1 MTATAISF
9 PNEQRNSNG
18 LLSVLKYAA
27 CEWILIFLLFVDAA
41 FSYMLTSFAKCCDLQ
56 IPCILF
62 SRLDHVFGS
71 VKDGFYRNLFCRNH
85 RSEISFLLSCN
96 IHDKLVDGR
105 SMCDECLS
113 SHVEG
118 HDSNLDMQRLFAG
131 KLGYDGKCCS
141 PNLVLDMA
149 MRLCLCCDKPWA
161 PRPDSHRLS
170 HGTAVSKSN
179 IHLPRSISSPNDL
192 KKMSYMCCA
201 PAVSHVGD
209 TDELKITFESKS
221 RFPSADNP
229 DGNGVVRDLNE
240 NEPKKQSYA
249 DESRD
254 ARCLSPASEN
264 TEKMADEK
272 GNFNE
277 LPGLISLDDCT
288 SPIGLVDSFSA
299 SFLADLISLVDPS
312 NPDDAKDVSIESF
325 SDNSSKTG
333 ARSEAG
339 RIVDFTSMLS
349 STAADRSAPE
359 FVTKY
364 MLAYTNGANG
374 DLKSL
379 STETQTGP
387 HADRVAV
394 QTLPV
399 SGEEKSAS
407 EFDAKSNG
415 INGDLKSLP
424 AQNSSGEENQL
435 SLNYLSPRL
444 QDRAVELLRTDSNSV
459 EVRNL
464 QNLFI
469 EAITESPEL
478 KPFDESSVIE
488 GESRVDMLQRQFDD
502 AREYINALSKEL
514 EEERSAA
521 AIAANQAMAMIT
533 RLQEEKA
540 ALRMEALQYLRM
552 MEEQAEY
559 DVDALEKANE
569 LLIEKDTEIQDLE
582 AELEYYRSNFPDE
595 IPEESGAV
603 NLDKEHGPTVNTT
616 TCSKKDDIENSS
628 ETEFPEACVV
638 DHDQTAWSEIEDEKL
653 YISQMLQKLEKKLN
667 RLAQYRGS
675 EHNSD
680 GEQDEKRER
689 KAPPMANGTGEE
701 DGDHDCNENGL
712 EDLENE
718 ISELNE
724 RMEALE
730 ADCSFLQR
738 SLNSLKSGKEGLV
751 LIQEILHL
759 LREVKKIGLKTIDPS
774 DL

>member
-18 LLSVLKYAA
+18 FIRVIKYAA

-41 FSYMLTSFAKCCDLQ
+41 FSYMLTSFAKYCDLQ
-56 IPCILF
+56 IPCILC

-96 IHDKLVDGR
+96 IHDKLIDGR
-105 SMCDECLS
+105 GMCDECLS

-118 HDSNLDMQRLFAG
+118 HESNLDMQRLFAG

-141 PNLVLDMA
+141 PISVLNGV
-149 MRLCLCCDKPWA
+149 MRLCLCCNKPWA

-179 IHLPRSISSPNDL
+179 MHLPRSISSPNDL
-192 KKMSYMCCA
+192 KKMSSMCCA

-221 RFPSADNP
+221 RFPSADNHN
-229 DGNGVVRDLNE
+229 GNGVVRDLNE
-240 NEPKKQSYA
+240 NEPKKQS
-249 DESRD
+249 DE
-254 ARCLSPASEN
+254 ARCMSPEN
-264 TEKMADEK
+264 ENKEELADEK

-277 LPGLISLDDCT
+277 LPELVSLDDCW
-288 SPIGLVDSFSA
+288 SSIGLIDSFSA

-312 NPDDAKDVSIESF
+312 SPDIAKDVSIKSF

-333 ARSEAG
+333 AHSETG
-339 RIVDFTSMLS
+339 RIVDQ
-349 STAADRSAPE
+349 SAPE

-364 MLAYTNGANG
+364 MLPYTNGANG

-379 STETQTGP
+379 SKETQTGLDT
-387 HADRVAV
+387 DRVAV
-394 QTLPV
+394 QRLPV

-407 EFDAKSNG
+407 EFDAKNNG
-415 INGDLKSLP
+415 VNEDLKSLP

-435 SLNYLSPRL
+435 LLNYLSPEL

-464 QNLFI
+464 HNLFI
-469 EAITESPEL
+469 EAISESTDL
-478 KPFDESSVIE
+478 KPFDESSVFE
-488 GESRVDMLQRQFDD
+488 GESRVNTLERQFDD

-569 LLIEKDTEIQDLE
+569 LLIEKDREIQDLE

-595 IPEESGAV
+595 IPEESAAV
-603 NLDKEHGPTVNTT
+603 NFDKEHGPTVNTT

-638 DHDQTAWSEIEDEKL
+638 DDQTAWSEIEDEKL
-653 YISQMLQKLEKKLN
+653 YISQLLQKLEKKLN

-680 GEQDEKRER
+680 SEQDEKRER
-689 KAPPMANGTGEE
+689 KAPSMANGTGEE
-701 DGDHDCNENGL
+701 DGDHDCSENGL

-738 SLNSLKSGKEGLV
+738 SLNSLKNGNEGLV

>member
-9 PNEQRNSNG
+9 PNEQRNSDG

-56 IPCILF
+56 IPCILC

-118 HDSNLDMQRLFAG
+118 HESNLDMQRLFAG

-149 MRLCLCCDKPWA
+149 MRLCLCCNKPWA

-170 HGTAVSKSN
+170 HGITVSKSN
-179 IHLPRSISSPNDL
+179 IHLPRSISSPNNL
-192 KKMSYMCCA
+192 KKMSYMCYA
-201 PAVSHVGD
+201 PAVSHEGD

-229 DGNGVVRDLNE
+229 DG

-277 LPGLISLDDCT
+277 LPGLVSLDDCT

-312 NPDDAKDVSIESF
+312 NPDDAKDVSI
-325 SDNSSKTG
+325 DPSKTG
-333 ARSEAG
+333 AG
-339 RIVDFTSMLS
+339 RIVDFKSMLS

-364 MLAYTNGANG
+364 MLAYTNGTNG
-374 DLKSL
+374 DIKSL

-387 HADRVAV
+387 ATDRVAV

-399 SGEEKSAS
+399 IGEEKSAS

-415 INGDLKSLP
+415 VNGDLKSLP

-435 SLNYLSPRL
+435 LLNYLSPEL

-488 GESRVDMLQRQFDD
+488 GESRVDTLERQFDD

-582 AELEYYRSNFPDE
+582 AELEYYRSKFPDE

-638 DHDQTAWSEIEDEKL
+638 EA
-653 YISQMLQKLEKKLN
+653 
-667 RLAQYRGS
+667 
-675 EHNSD
+675 
-680 GEQDEKRER
+680 
-689 KAPPMANGTGEE
+689 GEE
-701 DGDHDCNENGL
+701 
-712 EDLENE
+712 
-718 ISELNE
+718 
-724 RMEALE
+724 
-730 ADCSFLQR
+730 
-738 SLNSLKSGKEGLV
+738 
-751 LIQEILHL
+751 
-759 LREVKKIGLKTIDPS
+759 T
-774 DL
+774 